1 MLTFLVLG
9 RAVLAP
15 QRLDRPVA
23 AGSSGHEDGFTWWKA
38 IFG

>member
-15 QRLDRPVA
+15 ERLDRPVA
-23 AGSSGHEDGFTWWKA
+23 GRARTHEDGFTWWKA